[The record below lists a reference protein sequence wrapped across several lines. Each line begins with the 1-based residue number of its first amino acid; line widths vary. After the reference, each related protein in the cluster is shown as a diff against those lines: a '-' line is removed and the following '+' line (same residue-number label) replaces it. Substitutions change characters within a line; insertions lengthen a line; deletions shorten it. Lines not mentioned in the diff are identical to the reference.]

1 MSIKSILVPLT
12 EGQSG
17 FAVLETAFVVADRFS
32 GHIAAVHVPQNTM
45 LSEPFV
51 YSSLTGALK
60 DAVVKETTLAADR
73 AAAALRSQFNASC
86 AAAGVRVVENM
97 LASAGKA
104 LNEVTAS
111 LEVVDG
117 RSVDI
122 LIERAR
128 LADLT
133 AIPSPQLGENTIRQT
148 PVGETLESIML
159 GSGRPVMIVPQEWQA
174 RRCENAVIG
183 WNDSVQSSRALATTI
198 PWLSMMESV
207 TLVMSRA
214 RAEKAGAVQGYL
226 ATHGIDSKVVILN
239 RGDQTPGAALLER
252 CKEIDAD
259 FLVVGGY
266 SRARPRQL
274 LFGGVTRH
282 LMRHTDIVT
291 VMVH

>member
-1 MSIKSILVPLT
+1 MSIKSILVPLQ
-12 EGQSG
+12 EGQRG
-17 FAVLETAFVVADRFS
+17 FNVLETAFVVAGRFG
-32 GHIAAVHVPQNTM
+32 GHITAVQVQQNNA

-51 YSSLTGALK
+51 SSNLPGALK
-60 DAVVKETTLAADR
+60 EAVVKETSQASEVSAATVR
-73 AAAALRSQFNASC
+73 IRFEAAC
-86 AAAGVRVVENM
+86 AAAGVRITENM
-97 LASAGKA
+97 LATADKSA
-104 LNEVTAS
+104 NEVTAS
-111 LEVVDG
+111 LEVIEGRQVD
-117 RSVDI
+117 V

-133 AIPSPQLGENTIRQT
+133 AISSPQLGENTIRQT

-159 GSGRPVMIVPQEWQA
+159 GSGRPVMIVPEDWQA
-174 RRCENAVIG
+174 KRCENAVIG

-198 PWLSMMESV
+198 PWLKMMQNV
-207 TLVMSRA
+207 TLVMSRV
-214 RAEKAGAVQGYL
+214 RAEKADVAQGYL
-226 ATHGIDSKVVILN
+226 ATHGIDSNVVVLN
-239 RGDQTPGAALLER
+239 RGTQTPGVALLER

-282 LMRHTDIVT
+282 LMKHTDIVT

>member
-12 EGQSG
+12 EGESG
-17 FAVLETAFVVADRFS
+17 FTVLETAFVVAGRF
-32 GHIAAVHVPQNTM
+32 GAHITAVYVQQNNAS
-45 LSEPFV
+45 SEPFV

-60 DAVVKETTLAADR
+60 EAVVKETAQASDR
-73 AAAALRSQFNASC
+73 IVASVRSRFEASC
-86 AAAGVRVVENM
+86 SAAGVRVIDNM
-97 LASAGKA
+97 LATAGKSS
-104 LNEVTAS
+104 NEVTAS
-111 LEVVDG
+111 LEVVEG
-117 RSVDI
+117 RTADV

-128 LADLT
+128 LTDLT
-133 AIPSPQLGENTIRQT
+133 AIPSPQLGENIIRQT

-159 GSGRPVMIVPQEWQA
+159 GSGRPVMIVPPEWKA

-198 PWLSMMESV
+198 PWLKMMQSV

-214 RAEKAGAVQGYL
+214 RAEKAAIAQGYL
-226 ATHGIDSKVVILN
+226 ATHGIESKLVVLN
-239 RGDQTPGAALLER
+239 RGDNAPGEALLER

-282 LMRHTDIVT
+282 LMKHTDIVT

>member
-12 EGQSG
+12 EGQRG
-17 FAVLETAFVVADRFS
+17 FAVLETAFVVAGRFG
-32 GHIAAVHVPQNTM
+32 GHITAVHVQHKNAS
-45 LSEPFV
+45 SEPFL
-51 YSSLTGALK
+51 YSNLTGALK
-60 DAVVKETTLAADR
+60 EAVVKETAQASDR
-73 AAAALRSQFNASC
+73 IVGTVRSRFEASC
-86 AAAGVRVVENM
+86 AAAGVRVVDNM
-97 LASAGKA
+97 LASAGKSP
-104 LNEVTAS
+104 NEVTAS
-111 LEVVDG
+111 LEVVEG
-117 RSVDI
+117 RLVDV

-159 GSGRPVMIVPQEWQA
+159 GSGRPVMIVPLEWQA

-198 PWLSMMESV
+198 PWLKMMQSV
-207 TLVMSRA
+207 TLVMSRV
-214 RAEKAGAVQGYL
+214 RAEKSDIAQGYL
-226 ATHGIDSKVVILN
+226 ATHGIESNVVILN
-239 RGDQTPGAALLER
+239 RGEQAPGAALLDR
-252 CKEIDAD
+252 CKEINAD

-282 LMRHTDIVT
+282 LMKHTDIVT